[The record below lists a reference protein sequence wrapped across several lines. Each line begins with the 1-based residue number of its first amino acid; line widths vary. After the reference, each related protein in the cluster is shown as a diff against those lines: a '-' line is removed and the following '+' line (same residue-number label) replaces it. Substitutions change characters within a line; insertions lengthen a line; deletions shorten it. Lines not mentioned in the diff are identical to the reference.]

1 MYPKRF
7 ITASITVNK
16 IWKQSKCPSTDE
28 WLRKM
33 KSLYVYICIHTHR
46 DTQTH
51 THTHTH
57 TMEYY
62 LAIKKNENLPFAAN
76 GWTWRVLLL
85 NEVSER
91 KRQILYDTPYI

>member
-1 MYPKRF
+1 MAKEDGVSVCIYMY
-7 ITASITVNK
+7 T
-16 IWKQSKCPSTDE
+16 
-28 WLRKM
+28 
-33 KSLYVYICIHTHR
+33 HTHT
-46 DTQTH
+46 DIQTH

-85 NEVSER
+85 NEVSGR
-91 KRQILYDTPYI
+91 KRQTLYDTPYI